1 MADVN
6 LLGDY
11 TGGTGME
18 HIARVMALD
27 HSVHESERD
36 VFMVGIRTFDAHQNP
51 PHMDINMHLTHL
63 NNDLIALHTDL
74 TALNL
79 WESTT
84 IVSISDFARTIT
96 SNGACLRT
104 EPVFRFVFFQP
115 FMLERRFVLPRRAT
129 RPASWQAA
137 NTASFGLG
145 TQHRNR
151 HRPRVGWPQLHPGNF
166 CPQCSSNRHQPSAI
180 HRLIRSL

>member
-166 CPQCSSNRHQPSAI
+166 CPQCSSNRHQTSAI
-180 HRLIRSL
+180 V